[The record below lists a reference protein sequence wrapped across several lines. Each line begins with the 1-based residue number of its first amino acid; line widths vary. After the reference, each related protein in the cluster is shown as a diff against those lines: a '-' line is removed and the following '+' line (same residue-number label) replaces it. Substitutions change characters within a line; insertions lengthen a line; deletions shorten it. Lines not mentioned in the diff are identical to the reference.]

1 MVVRDLAP
9 GRERDHQLTRVG
21 GRCPGRGRLPSSGD
35 VPTYDYRC
43 RDCGHTIEIV
53 HSILED
59 GPEAC
64 ERCRGPVERVLH
76 PAGVIFRGSGF
87 YVTDSRSRSSTE
99 PSSGGSPPSGS
110 SSDGKSDAGSTKDS
124 GSTNDAGSTK
134 PGSSAKDSAASG
146 GSSSD

>member
-1 MVVRDLAP
+1 
-9 GRERDHQLTRVG
+9 
-21 GRCPGRGRLPSSGD
+21 

-76 PAGVIFRGSGF
+76 PTGVIFRGSGF
-87 YVTDSRSRSSTE
+87 YVTDSRAGTGSRSES
-99 PSSGGSPPSGS
+99 SDGGSGSGGSGS
-110 SSDGKSDAGSTKDS
+110 SAGTTGSGAKDSSSGAKDSSSGAKDSSSGAKDS
-124 GSTNDAGSTK
+124 GPPT
-134 PGSSAKDSAASG
+134 G
-146 GSSSD
+146 GSG

>member
-1 MVVRDLAP
+1 
-9 GRERDHQLTRVG
+9 
-21 GRCPGRGRLPSSGD
+21 

-87 YVTDSRSRSSTE
+87 YVTDSRAGNSARGGGSDGSGSGSPTS
-99 PSSGGSPPSGS
+99 SSGG
-110 SSDGKSDAGSTKDS
+110 KDS
-124 GSTNDAGSTK
+124 GSKDSSAGGKDSAS
-134 PGSSAKDSAASG
+134 GSGAKDSSAGGKGSGSRESGSPTG
-146 GSSSD
+146 GSD